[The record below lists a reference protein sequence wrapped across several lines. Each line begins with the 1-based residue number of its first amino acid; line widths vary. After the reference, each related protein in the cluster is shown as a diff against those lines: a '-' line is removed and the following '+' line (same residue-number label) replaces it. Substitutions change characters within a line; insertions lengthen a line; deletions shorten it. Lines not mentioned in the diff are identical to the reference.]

1 MATSGTISVEFRM
14 KRWIVVSILFVM
26 SLLIIVDRVVVSA
39 AKADMSAQIG
49 ISDLQFGG
57 VFSVFA
63 LGYALFQIPSGW
75 LIDRYGPRIFLAVIV
90 AAWSVCTALTSFA
103 TALIPLLVIRF
114 IFGAFESGAYPA
126 AARANYTWLP
136 AKERGIAQG
145 ILFSGSRLGAAMGLV
160 GATWFISLAGWRHT
174 FLSLGLLGLLWAG
187 FWFLWFREGPIGV
200 APSKKPKADWSVLRH
215 PAVPYLAIQY
225 FASNFTVFL
234 CFTWLLPYLQHR
246 FGLSNTAAGFYASIP
261 LYTAAA
267 ANWVAGLSIDA
278 LYRLGYPVAS
288 RKLPAIAGFLLSACA
303 LIFAARSPTI
313 GLAVTC
319 FSVATFGADLTLSPS
334 WAASIDIG
342 RVHTGL
348 LSSAMNMA
356 GNIGSF
362 ISALA
367 FPLLVAS
374 RFGAS
379 SYFYIAAMLSAVAAF
394 CWLRLSWTQT

>member
-1 MATSGTISVEFRM
+1 MAASNQVSVERGM
-14 KRWIVVSILFVM
+14 KRWVVVLVLFIM

-39 AKADMSAQIG
+39 AKADMAAQIG
-49 ISDLQFGG
+49 ISDVQFGG
-57 VFSVFA
+57 VFSIFA
-63 LGYALFQIPSGW
+63 LGYALFQLPAGW
-75 LIDRYGPRIFLAVIV
+75 LIDRYGPRVFLAIIV

-103 TALIPLLVIRF
+103 TALVPLLVIRF

-145 ILFSGSRLGAAMGLV
+145 ILFSGSRLGAAVGLV

-174 FLSLGLLGLLWAG
+174 FLSLGLLGVIWSA

-200 APSKKPKADWSVLRH
+200 ATSQKQKTDWSVLRH
-215 PAVPYLAIQY
+215 PAVPYLAVQY
-225 FASNFTVFL
+225 FASNFTIFL

-246 FGLSNTAAGFYASIP
+246 FGLSTTAAGFYASIP

-278 LYRLGYPVAS
+278 LYRRGYPIAS
-288 RKLPAIAGFLLSACA
+288 RKLPAIAGFLISAFA
-303 LIFAARSPTI
+303 LILAARSPTI
-313 GLAVTC
+313 GIAVTC
-319 FSVATFGADLTLSPS
+319 FSAATFGADLTLSPS

-362 ISALA
+362 LSALA
-367 FPLLVAS
+367 FPLLVSS

-379 SYFYIAAMLSAVAAF
+379 SYFYIAAMLSALAAY
-394 CWLRLSWTQT
+394 CWWRLSWKQT